1 MDDLTI
7 RQETALQISKASS
20 KIATAE
26 QLADLRAAKLA
37 DGRNAFPRYREGGDN
52 ERLSWLNKQYF
63 GLSLISHIGI
73 DPVTI
78 KVDIT
83 TLDDEIMS
91 DSYLRE
97 LTLVEM
103 QEAFRKGLN
112 GEYGEYF
119 GLSSVSL
126 LKFLKGFLRS
136 EKKAAASA
144 IFHKRMAKAEQEAN
158 ERFYKKLYEAQK
170 AGKIELPDFSHM
182 RINGQQAKKVY
193 TSEES
198 AAHRERVRQQAE
210 AILKQANQGS
220 NGTKEEP

>member
-1 MDDLTI
+1 MNDLAI

-37 DGRNAFPRYREGGDN
+37 DGRNAYPRYREGGDV
-52 ERLSWLNKQYF
+52 ERYSWLNKQFF
-63 GLSLISHIGI
+63 GLALIAHVTI

-78 KVDIT
+78 KVDVD
-83 TLDDEIMS
+83 TLDSEIMQ
-91 DSYLRE
+91 DPYLRE

-136 EKKAAASA
+136 EKKAAASS
-144 IFHKRMAKAEQEAN
+144 IFHKRRDKEEREAN
-158 ERFYKKLYEAQK
+158 ERFYRGLYEAQK
-170 AGKIELPDFSHM
+170 AGKIVIPDFSHM
-182 RINGQQAKKVY
+182 RINGKQEKKTY
-193 TSEES
+193 TAEES
-198 AAHRERVRQQAE
+198 AAHREKVRQQAE
-210 AILKQANQGS
+210 EILRLA
-220 NGTKEEP
+220 KEKNNDK